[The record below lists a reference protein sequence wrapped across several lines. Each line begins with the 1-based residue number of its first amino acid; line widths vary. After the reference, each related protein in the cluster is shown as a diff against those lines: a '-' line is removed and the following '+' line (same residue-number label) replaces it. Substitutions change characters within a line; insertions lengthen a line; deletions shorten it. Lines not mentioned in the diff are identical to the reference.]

1 MDWWS
6 SFTDWFLGLGRE
18 YGVNPVIFG
27 SLYVGSI
34 PFFTL
39 SLGWV
44 IKNLRQGKP
53 IAIPLLLTGIFFI
66 SAYLYLVIVGENI
79 PVWVY
84 LVIIG
89 MTVFGIVT
97 VVKKVRR
104 SGL

>member
-1 MDWWS
+1 MDWLNS
-6 SFTDWFLGLGRE
+6 LTDWFLGLGTE

-44 IKNLRQGKP
+44 IKNIRQGKP

-89 MTVFGIVT
+89 MTMFGIVT
-97 VVKKVRR
+97 VVRKVRR

>member
-1 MDWWS
+1 MDWWG

-34 PFFTL
+34 PFFTV

-66 SAYLYLVIVGENI
+66 SAYLYLVIVGNNI

-84 LVIIG
+84 LVIIA
-89 MTVFGIVT
+89 MTVFGVLT